1 MKSYV
6 KLKSTIYFQI
16 SINLIDN
23 DDKTCVSVA
32 VGQRL
37 GGFYFFFWMEAPGTF
52 SFFLNEFLPPFPTNG
67 KINSNLKN

>member
-37 GGFYFFFWMEAPGTF
+37 GGFYFFGLVKVNGGAWY
-52 SFFLNEFLPPFPTNG
+52 FFNFL
-67 KINSNLKN
+67 